1 MTQIAF
7 RPDRL
12 DVRAFAQHAAQL
24 EGHVLLSKCERLA
37 QDLYSEEPDFA
48 SKAVHW
54 KARGESAAVSGG
66 VAQSWLHLSVS
77 TDLPLPCQRCLQAM
91 HEPVDIERSFRFVRD
106 EEEAAAQDE
115 DANEDLLVAAKQF
128 DLLALIEDELIMAMP
143 FAPAHDVCPVPVKLS
158 VSSEEYEA
166 ALNEK
171 PKAFAALGDLK
182 SRTKS
187 G

>member
-1 MTQIAF
+1 MQ
-7 RPDRL
+7 
-12 DVRAFAQHAAQL
+12 
-24 EGHVLLSKCERLA
+24 
-37 QDLYSEEPDFA
+37 
-48 SKAVHW
+48 
-54 KARGESAAVSGG
+54 
-66 VAQSWLHLSVS
+66 
-77 TDLPLPCQRCLQAM
+77 
-91 HEPVDIERSFRFVRD
+91 EPVDIERSFRFVRD

-115 DANEDLLVAAKQF
+115 DAQEDLLVASKQF